1 MFSESQRHVQ
11 DNIFFVKGYKIVPL
25 FDYVHLQKGVRNNL
39 LNKHLMLNKNIYT
52 DLKCRYASWD
62 AIERLY
68 AIDILNKYSDIQQRM
83 MPKLINKHIY
93 PNLIPKMKVKYAVQV
108 LSHTV
113 ARYMAIVVSYKQG
126 K

>member
-1 MFSESQRHVQ
+1 MFSESQKYMN
-11 DNIFFVKGYKIVPL
+11 DNFFCIQNHKIIPL

-39 LNKHLMLNKNIYT
+39 LTKHLMINNIWLHLT
-52 DLKCRYASWD
+52 CRYASWE

-68 AIDILNKYSDIQQRM
+68 IIDKFNKFSDIQQRM
-83 MPKLINKHIY
+83 MPKLVDKHIY
-93 PNLIPKMKVKYAVQV
+93 PNMIPKMRVKYAVQV

-113 ARYMAIVVSYKQG
+113 ARYMAVVVLYKRG